1 MLKQTM
7 WRVYRRTRKDEDYA
21 KYKEALNAA
30 TTEIRQSKRSYEQ
43 KLACNIKNDS
53 KSFYAY
59 VRSKQNV
66 QDKVGPL
73 EDSAGNIISQGFLMA
88 EDLNGYFSS
97 VFTKEDISSLP
108 VADAKFQGAKSDYL
122 GPLVV
127 TPELVAKKI
136 KAMKDN
142 KSPGVDG
149 IPPKLLMET
158 VEQISIPL
166 ARVFNLSLKEGVVPF
181 EWKEANI
188 IPLFK
193 KGSRNKSDNYRP
205 VSLTSV
211 ISKLLERLI
220 KDHMV
225 EFLVKHKLLN
235 SSQHGFLKARSC
247 LTNMLCFLEEIT
259 KWIDV
264 GSPVDIIYLDFQKA
278 FDKVPHQRLLLKLKA
293 HGIGDS
299 ITDWIEQWL
308 TDRRQRVVVD
318 GEVSNWKSVL
328 SGIPQV
334 SVLGPILFLIYIND
348 LDDSITSNVLKFAD
362 DTKLFRKVNTDGDK
376 QHLQNDLDRLVKW
389 SEKWQMLFNF
399 GKCKCLHTG
408 HRNLNVNYK
417 MGDTVL
423 GTTVKEKD
431 LGVTISADMKVSEQC
446 GIAASKGNQI
456 LGLIRR
462 NITYKGKKLIIPLYK
477 AIVRPH
483 LEYCI
488 QAWRP
493 YRKKDI
499 DTLERIQ
506 RRATKMIP
514 ELRDLS
520 YEERLKEC
528 GLTTLETRRL
538 RGDQIEVFKILNGYE
553 NIDRNMFFSLK
564 KDSRTRGHEV
574 KLVKDQCRLD
584 IRKHSFSQRT
594 INEWNK
600 LSTDCVTASSVNM
613 FKNKVD
619 TYLRRAGYK

>member
-1 MLKQTM
+1 
-7 WRVYRRTRKDEDYA
+7 
-21 KYKEALNAA
+21 
-30 TTEIRQSKRSYEQ
+30 
-43 KLACNIKNDS
+43 
-53 KSFYAY
+53 
-59 VRSKQNV
+59 
-66 QDKVGPL
+66 
-73 EDSAGNIISQGFLMA
+73 MA

-97 VFTKEDISSLP
+97 VFTKEDISSLR

-149 IPPKLLMET
+149 IPPKLPMET

-193 KGSRNKSDNYRP
+193 KGSRNKSENYRP

-211 ISKLLERLI
+211 ICKLLERLI

-225 EFLVKHKLLN
+225 DFLVKHKLLN

-247 LTNMLCFLEEIT
+247 LTDMLCFLEEIT

-328 SGIPQV
+328 SGVPQG

-408 HRNLNVNYK
+408 HGNLNVNYK

-431 LGVTISADMKVSEQC
+431 LGVTISPDMKVSEQC

-506 RRATKMIP
+506 RRATKIIP

-520 YEERLKEC
+520 YEERLKEF

-538 RGDQIEVFKILNGYE
+538 RGDQIEVFKILNGHE

-600 LSTDCVTASSVNM
+600 LSTDCVTVSSVNM